1 MSAAQHQRHRWLF
14 HPSDH
19 LRNGQSCLNV
29 AAHCVQKQQ
38 QTVHVVA
45 FLDSGQQRQN
55 MLIFGGFHRFRGDH
69 VPLHLTDDG
78 EGVDASLAG
87 FRNVRAK
94 LHDLLPLLF
103 FHFRVFVFAHI
114 VTSSPIG

>member
-1 MSAAQHQRHRWLF
+1 MSAAQHQRHRGLF
-14 HPSDH
+14 HPRNH
-19 LRNGQSCLNV
+19 LRNGKPRLDV
-29 AAHCVQKQQ
+29 AAHRVQKQQ

-55 MLIFGGFHRFRGDH
+55 MLIFGGLHRFRGDH
-69 VPLHLTDDG
+69 VPFHLSDNG

-87 FRNVRAK
+87 FRDVRAK